1 MALQK
6 KTLPGK
12 TYEDSPE
19 SGTNRLIL
27 EKSPYLRQHAKNPV
41 DWYPWGPEAFEKAR
55 EEGKPIFL
63 SIGYSTCHWC
73 HVMAHESFED
83 FDLARLMNDVFV
95 SIKVD
100 REERPDIDGIY
111 MAVCQMM
118 TGGGGWPLT
127 IVMTPDKKPFFA
139 GTYFPRET
147 RFGRVGMVDL
157 VRRIQDVWTTRQ
169 GEALESADKITA
181 ALQRFS
187 RDAAGEE
194 PDESTLKLAYE
205 QLADR
210 FDQEHGGFG
219 ESPKFPTPHNL
230 IFLLRYWKRTGHERA
245 LRMVEKTLEVMR
257 RGGIYDQIGFG
268 FHRYSTDDAWVVPH
282 FEKMLYDQAQLAM
295 AYTEGYLATGKNAY
309 KETAQEVLTYV
320 LRDLTASG
328 GGFCSGEDADSE
340 GEEGKFYV
348 WTEDEIRQTLT
359 PDEAD
364 LAIRVF
370 RVKKEGNFVEEAT
383 GRRMGKNILHR
394 AGGTDEAAGEVG
406 MSVPDFRDRLRGIQK
421 KLFAV
426 RMKRVAP
433 HKDDKILTDWNG
445 LMIAALAK
453 GARAFDESRYAEA
466 ARRAAD
472 FILQTMRGPDGKLL
486 HRYRDGEAA
495 LAGNVDDYAFFTWGL
510 IELYETTFE
519 TRYLRTALTLSDELL
534 QRFWDDEAGGFYFT
548 AHDSEKLLVRKK
560 EIYDGAVPSGN
571 SVAAYNL
578 LRLGRITGRADVED
592 RAKQIG
598 RVFSQTVRPS
608 PLAFTQLMVAVD
620 FWVGPSHEVIVAG
633 DSRGED
639 TEAMVKAIGGEF
651 IPNAVV
657 ILRPTEE
664 ASPDIVSLA
673 DYTRHYT
680 AMDGGATAYIC
691 TGYHCETP
699 TRDIAKVLERLKAG
713 RP

>member
-1 MALQK
+1 MAIQEKLS
-6 KTLPGK
+6 PGK
-12 TYEDSPE
+12 TSEHKPE
-19 SGTNRLIL
+19 TGTNRLMF
-27 EKSPYLRQHAKNPV
+27 EKSPYLRQHAENPV
-41 DWYPWGPEAFEKAR
+41 DWYPWGPEAFGKAR

-83 FDLARLMNDVFV
+83 PDVARLMNDVFV

-118 TGGGGWPLT
+118 TGAGGWPLT

-139 GTYFPRET
+139 GTYFPKET

-157 VRRIQDVWTTRQ
+157 VRRIQDVWNTRQ

-181 ALQRFS
+181 ALQGFS

-210 FDQEHGGFG
+210 FDERHGGFG
-219 ESPKFPTPHNL
+219 DAPKFPTPHNL
-230 IFLLRYWKRTGHERA
+230 TFLLRYWKRTGHERA
-245 LRMVEKTLEVMR
+245 LQMVEKTLEAMR

-309 KETAQEVLTYV
+309 KETAQEVFTYV
-320 LRDLTASG
+320 LRDMTASG

-348 WTEDEIRQTLT
+348 WTEEEIRQTLT

-421 KLFAV
+421 KLFAI

-633 DSRGED
+633 DSRGKD
-639 TEAMVKAIGGEF
+639 TEAMVKTIRGEF
-651 IPNAVV
+651 VPNAVV

-664 ASPDIVSLA
+664 ASPDIASLA

-699 TRDIAKVLERLKAG
+699 TRDIAKALERLKAG

>member
-309 KETAQEVLTYV
+309 KETAQEVFTYV
-320 LRDLTASG
+320 LRDMTASG

-348 WTEDEIRQTLT
+348 WTEEEIRQTLT

-394 AGGTDEAAGEVG
+394 AGGIDEAAGEVG

-639 TEAMVKAIGGEF
+639 TEAMVKAIRGEF